1 MRYRRNGDLVF
12 VVIEKEKGIIH
23 INILNFNH

>member
-1 MRYRRNGDLVF
+1 MRYRKDGDLVF